1 MSVLT
6 VDSLLTALP
15 AGVVVTDPA
24 TLENYRYD
32 WSRDPGAG
40 TPLAVVR
47 PTDATQVQTV
57 VRWCAENR
65 VPIVPRG
72 AGTSL
77 SGRVVGGHGGIV
89 LSLER
94 MRAIE
99 IDTTTR
105 VAVVE
110 PGAFNA
116 EVKAAAAEHGLWYP
130 PDPSSY
136 EICSIGGN
144 IATNAGGLCCV
155 KYGVTTD
162 YVLGL
167 DVVLADGELITL
179 GGKRIKD
186 VAGLSLLKLFVGS
199 EGTLGIITRAILRL
213 LPAQP
218 PRATLVATFP
228 DPESAARAVVALGLV
243 ARPSMVELMDNASI
257 NIVEDYRSMGLDR
270 EAGALLL
277 VQSDAPGAA
286 CTAEIALAEEAC
298 QRNGATECF
307 STDDADEGEMFAE
320 ARRIFFPAVE
330 GRGALLLEDVGAPV
344 PQLPALFAGIA
355 AIAAHRRVD
364 IPVVAH
370 AGDGNTHPTIVFDPA
385 DTAARDR
392 AALAFTEIM
401 ELALSLGGTITGEH
415 GIGRLKKELLPTQL
429 GPRVTQLNRAG
440 QAALRP
446 GRHPEPGRHLL
457 GGCLRRAFLNIP
469 SVDGVFASLAGTGV
483 PVGVNIPSF
492 DGELVAVR
500 VGMRQMPST
509 DGMFEPRGHRAH
521 EPRATGPRA
530 ELRPQLLAVHHHGRR
545 GQVLQPSPVGPDDQ
559 WRQGQADQGLPQQ
572 RPAGSRPAWCPA
584 GRRRSGRS
592 AGRSCRWPR

>member
-6 VDSLLTALP
+6 ADALISALP

-24 TLENYRYD
+24 TVENYRWD

-47 PTDATQVQTV
+47 PTDAAQVQTV

-65 VPIVPRG
+65 VPITPRG

-77 SGRVVGGHGGIV
+77 SGGSSAVDGGIV
-89 LSLER
+89 LSMER

-116 EVKAAAAEHGLWYP
+116 EVKAAAAEQGLWYP

-167 DVVLADGELITL
+167 DVVLADGELISL

-213 LPAQP
+213 VPAQP
-218 PRATLVATFP
+218 PKATLVAAFA
-228 DPESAARAVVALGLV
+228 DPEAAARAVVELGLV

-257 NIVEDYRSMGLDR
+257 NIVEDALKMGLDR
-270 EAGALLL
+270 TAGALLL
-277 VQSDAPGAA
+277 IQSDAPGAA
-286 CTAEIALAEEAC
+286 CSAEIELAEAAC
-298 QRNGATECF
+298 VKQGATECF
-307 STDDADEGEMFAE
+307 STDDADEGELFVE
-320 ARRIFFPAVE
+320 ARRAFFPALE

-344 PQLPALFAGIA
+344 PQLPALLAGVA
-355 AIAAHRRVD
+355 AIAARHEVQ

-370 AGDGNTHPTIVFDPA
+370 AGDGNTHPTIVFDPT
-385 DTAARDR
+385 DEAAQAR

-429 GPRVTQLNRAG
+429 GPRVTRLTRDVKQLFD
-440 QAALRP
+440 P
-446 GRHPEPGRHLL
+446 GNILNPGAIL
-457 GGCLRRAFLNIP
+457 
-469 SVDGVFASLAGTGV
+469 
-483 PVGVNIPSF
+483 
-492 DGELVAVR
+492 
-500 VGMRQMPST
+500 
-509 DGMFEPRGHRAH
+509 
-521 EPRATGPRA
+521 
-530 ELRPQLLAVHHHGRR
+530 
-545 GQVLQPSPVGPDDQ
+545 
-559 WRQGQADQGLPQQ
+559 
-572 RPAGSRPAWCPA
+572 
-584 GRRRSGRS
+584 
-592 AGRSCRWPR
+592 